1 VGVDLVEVGRVARLA
16 DQPIG
21 LAGVLTD
28 TELEYC
34 RARQRPG
41 EHMAGRF
48 AAKEAVLKA
57 LGTGL
62 APGIRWTDVEIR
74 NDVSGRPTVHLHG
87 GAAALAADH
96 RLVRVEVSIS
106 HTAELAV
113 AHAVAAW
120 DDGPPAR
127 RSDS

>member
-1 VGVDLVEVGRVARLA
+1 MGVDLVEVGRIARLA
-16 DQPIG
+16 GQPVG
-21 LAGVLTD
+21 LAGVLTE
-28 TELEYC
+28 TEVEYC
-34 RARQRPG
+34 RRRQRPA

-62 APGIRWTDVEIR
+62 APGVRWTDVEIV
-74 NDVSGRPTVHLHG
+74 NELSGRPAVHLHG
-87 GAAALAADH
+87 GAAALAAEH
-96 RLVRVEVSIS
+96 GLVRVEVSIS
-106 HTAELAV
+106 HTALFAI

-120 DDGPPAR
+120 DD